1 MIIVLCTDYCYISLW
16 IFLLTPQS
24 NPVKLLL
31 ISFPFDR
38 WGYWDTKRRHSWF
51 CMFINW
57 QGRELNK
64 DEFDANSVHWASIL
78 YFLPQRFLKIW
89 TDHPRV
95 AFNYH
100 LPGSCLPQAISPS
113 STDCHSQVTWFLSQV
128 GSLSPFTWAGTSWLF
143 PQIPVLVKENPS
155 FTLYVSFFFLL
166 ANWCFDH
173 ASPLLENK
181 MWKHVL
187 YQTEV
192 QFLYKTFNIVHSLT
206 LTHLS
211 RLIPSKSQ
219 RYCLSSTQAEGSS
232 HSQRASL
239 SLLSCLFLFLWQI
252 WFFFPHDLTVSE
264 GEI

>member
-1 MIIVLCTDYCYISLW
+1 MRIL
-16 IFLLTPQS
+16 
-24 NPVKLLL
+24 
-31 ISFPFDR
+31 
-38 WGYWDTKRRHSWF
+38 RHWKETWF

-252 WFFFPHDLTVSE
+252 WFFFSHDLTVSE